1 MGFQTGDRVVL
12 LDDLDHDV
20 PRGTKGT
27 VTQPVATNS
36 YWVRFDG
43 ENGDRLV
50 PGTRLEKVVSEA
62 IPGARGIG
70 ARGRGT
76 KGKGTKT
83 KGTKGKGTKGKGTK
97 RERSKKRRP

>member
-76 KGKGTKT
+76 KGKGTK
-83 KGTKGKGTKGKGTK
+83 